1 MLKQEGELSEARREV
16 RQREFSISS
25 IYRGARTPD
34 GRVAYLRLS
43 GRWLEQLGFARGS
56 RVLVTAEQ
64 GKLVVTLA
72 PAVVS
77 VGGARCVKRP
87 AAKKRLPYLALAAV
101 LRRRAFAEVLHQPRL
116 RKDGRGCDR
125 PD

>member
-77 VGGARCVKRP
+77 VGGARRVKRP
-87 AAKKRLPYLALAAV
+87 TAEKRLPYLALAAV
-101 LRRRAFAEVLHQPRL
+101 LRRRAFAGVLHPPRL

>member
-1 MLKQEGELSEARREV
+1 MLKQGGYLSESRREV

-77 VGGARCVKRP
+77 VGGARRGKRP
-87 AAKKRLPYLALAAV
+87 AAKKRPPYLVLAA
-101 LRRRAFAEVLHQPRL
+101 LRRRAFAEVLQQPPA

>member
-1 MLKQEGELSEARREV
+1 MLKQERDRSEQRCEF

-43 GRWLEQLGFARGS
+43 GRWLEHLGFARGC

-64 GKLVVTLA
+64 GKLVLTLA
-72 PAVVS
+72 PAVAA
-77 VGGARCVKRP
+77 VGRGRHATKP
-87 AAKKRLPYLALAAV
+87 ALKKRAPYLTLAAV
-101 LRRRAFAEVLHQPRL
+101 LRRRAFAEVLHQPRP
-116 RKDGRGCDR
+116 RRDGRGCDR
-125 PD
+125 RD